1 MAPLRRQP
9 GDADLRAVG
18 AGPQP
23 HQHPLHPPLQAD
35 HDPGQEE
42 SVRVMREADTYLVE
56 LQTIHRLIL
65 QFSQSRRTW
74 AFWLKVLLALS
85 NLRH

>member
-56 LQTIHRLIL
+56 L
-65 QFSQSRRTW
+65 
-74 AFWLKVLLALS
+74 
-85 NLRH
+85 